1 MGFLMGLGGWILK
14 NPIPVMVALA
24 VALFAYTWNENKSLK
39 QKNADMA
46 VAVKALEDEA
56 ITTQEN
62 LGRIDGLQNEI
73 ARVRRNQGTVRE
85 TINEIPANEDD
96 RPFVNNPGLLDR
108 IDVMRDHQRTVPRQG
123 EAELD
128 Q

>member
-1 MGFLMGLGGWILK
+1 MSFLLGLGGWALK
-14 NPIPVMVALA
+14 NPIPIMVALA
-24 VALFAYTWNENKSLK
+24 LALFAYTWNENKKLK
-39 QKNADMA
+39 DENKEMA
-46 VAVKALEDEA
+46 VAVQTLKDEA
-56 ITTQEN
+56 LATQEN

-96 RPFVNNPGLLDR
+96 RPFVSNPGLLDR
-108 IDVMRDHQRTVPRQG
+108 IDVMRDHQRTIPRQDTT
-123 EAELD
+123 EPN